1 MQWPDLVW
9 PRHEFGDLEQFIE
22 ASLGDSLSYFLQSRT
37 EVFLCMMVMMV
48 QSLTLLRNIISSI
61 GVSSQSCQILKYR
74 SLSTMTIPVTFIPIF
89 SPFQNIKIT
98 KFKKQ
103 NNYDF

>member
-37 EVFLCMMVMMV
+37 EVLLCMMVMMV

-61 GVSSQSCQILKYR
+61 GVSSQSSQILKYR
-74 SLSTMTIPVTFIPIF
+74 SLSTMTISVTFIPIF